1 MRGGTWR
8 DPASRDLGVTAA
20 LPPLPRLTS
29 MALDRLTTTEARVAG
44 LFASGY
50 AHGEITAELEIS
62 PQEPESHVAGVF
74 RKFGIHAGLLV
85 TAAGE
90 SVLRPT
96 PPLIVGD
103 GEIDQALAILAEVLA

>member
-1 MRGGTWR
+1 
-8 DPASRDLGVTAA
+8 
-20 LPPLPRLTS
+20 

-74 RKFGIHAGLLV
+74 RKFGIHAGLFV

-103 GEIDQALAILAEVLA
+103 EEIDQALAILAEVLACRARPVSCNSWGSSPPTARRCPSRPC